1 MEALLAILLV
11 VSLIINGLLLTKKL
25 PKMGKLNKA
34 SDSFVLAAAYGR
46 LSEAEYANLK
56 TNPAPLIRAIE
67 EIKGNR
73 MTEIQFMREQYQACL
88 DGIKHAEKEHLRH
101 TKSSLLV
108 LAREDMKERQQLEE
122 QAADIA
128 RKLGMYDTAELQPN

>member
-1 MEALLAILLV
+1 MEALFVILLV
-11 VSLIINGLLLTKKL
+11 CSLATNGWLLSKKL
-25 PKMGKLNKA
+25 HKSGKSN
-34 SDSFVLAAAYGR
+34 DSFVLAAAYGR

-88 DGIKHAEKEHLRH
+88 DGIKHAEKEHLDYTR
-101 TKSSLLV
+101 TGYPSLADSSL
-108 LAREDMKERQQLEE
+108 RTRQQLEE
-122 QAADIA
+122 QVTDIA
-128 RKLGMYDTAELQPN
+128 SKLGMYDTAELQPN